1 MDSNG
6 YSDPYVKWWVSCL
19 LSLICFIQWLLA
31 YLLWDRSLVKDI
43 KAKEKLCC
51 FLGVGILQC
60 QQSKI
65 VCSIEEMLAPKRWL
79 LNLFMVANVLYQ
91 QQINYFLF
99 HPPPPPIEHSRF
111 FGSLTPPFR
120 SHRWGWYKVT
130 ENSHNDWVRIS
141 LPRRSS

>member
-6 YSDPYVKWWVSCL
+6 YSDPYVKWWVSCF
-19 LSLICFIQWLLA
+19 LSLICFIQWLSA

-65 VCSIEEMLAPKRWL
+65 VCSIEEMGQNASFWIPLWWQMFCINTK
-79 LNLFMVANVLYQ
+79 LF
-91 QQINYFLF
+91 IFCF
-99 HPPPPPIEHSRF
+99 IPPPPPMEHSRF
-111 FGSLTPPFR
+111 FRSLTPPFQSR
-120 SHRWGWYKVT
+120 RWDCYYGT
-130 ENSHNDWVRIS
+130 ENSDNGWVRII